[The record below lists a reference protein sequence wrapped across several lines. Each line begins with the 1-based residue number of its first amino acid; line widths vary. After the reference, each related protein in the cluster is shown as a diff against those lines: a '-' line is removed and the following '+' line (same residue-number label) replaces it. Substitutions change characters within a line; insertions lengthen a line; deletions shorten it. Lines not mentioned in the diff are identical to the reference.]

1 MTKTTPPNQK
11 NSRAFFVMGTIVA
24 LTGVG
29 LYFRYKDTLDYNLR
43 LLNAKRIGDKFYAE
57 YPYLFKNVAY
67 GPKATQKLDV
77 YVPDPALVAKPEGGY
92 PTLIFV
98 HGGSWNSGNKE
109 LYAPAAQRLMPYG
122 IAVVVVGYTLHPE
135 ATYRQ
140 QTTDMAQAMAWT
152 LDHVGEFGGDPKR
165 VVAGGHSAGA
175 HLTALAL
182 MDEQWLGAEGGHTAS
197 EVCGYVGL
205 SGPYDITAQM
215 AFERANG
222 RPGELLKA
230 VFEGG
235 ANFANA
241 SPITYARPGLPPAL
255 IIHGDQDETVPVGV
269 AESFHAALQS
279 SGAQSELR
287 LYPRAT
293 HTGILFDALAQ
304 TPARLIEDL
313 AGFTQSCPP
322 VK

>member
-1 MTKTTPPNQK
+1 MTKPSKQK
-11 NSRAFFVMGTIVA
+11 SRTLFVIGTVVA
-24 LTGVG
+24 LAGVG
-29 LYFRYKDTLDYNLR
+29 VYFRYKDTLDYNLR

-57 YPYLFKNVAY
+57 YPYLFKNIAY
-67 GPKATQKLDV
+67 GPKATQRLDV
-77 YVPDPALVAKPEGGY
+77 YVPDPALVVKPEAGY

-98 HGGSWNSGNKE
+98 HGGSWNSGDKE

-122 IAVVVVGYTLHPE
+122 IAVVLVGYTLHPE

-140 QTTDMAQAMAWT
+140 QTTDMAKAITWT
-152 LDHVGEFGGDPKR
+152 LDHIGKFGGNPKR

-182 MDEQWLGAEGGHTAS
+182 MDESWLKAEGHAATEA
-197 EVCGYVGL
+197 CGYIGL
-205 SGPYDITAQM
+205 SGPYDINAQM

-222 RPGELLKA
+222 RTGQLMTAVMEGE
-230 VFEGG
+230 
-235 ANFANA
+235 ANFPAA
-241 SPITYARPGLPPAL
+241 SPIAYARPGLPPIL
-255 IIHGDQDETVPVGV
+255 LLHGDKDETVPVGV
-269 AESFHAALQS
+269 AESFQAALAAA
-279 SGAQSELR
+279 GTQSELR